1 MTRRLGWLLGCI
13 FVVNVLLLW
22 VCEGMMQIKNRMEVK
37 AEILSY
43 PELAVSVGRGDY
55 RDLIRDLDAAFRK
68 REQENLK
75 LKIKLE
81 ATKTG
86 DQ

>member
-22 VCEGMMQIKNRMEVK
+22 VCEGMMQIKNRQEVR
-37 AEILSY
+37 AEIMSY
-43 PELAVSVGRGDY
+43 RELAVYAGRGDY
-55 RDLIRDLDAAFRK
+55 RDLIRDLDTAFRK
-68 REQENLK
+68 MEQENTE

-81 ATKTG
+81 SSKTEP
-86 DQ
+86 Q